1 MIVFTYDHEYSKKF
15 TEFLKLS
22 AKNIRKCDTSTHQEI
37 LGFNSLIA
45 NLSIKLVAL
54 LRFVRVNNRKSLGH

>member
-1 MIVFTYDHEYSKKF
+1 MIVFTYDHEYSKKI